1 MEKPK
6 IQGDH
11 MHETRG
17 KNNSGQ
23 QILLRINITTIIT
36 VGHTDTTPVTHTSP
50 KIYTGKNMEQM
61 KEEMQGNPMGGSQ
74 NNKARLW

>member
-1 MEKPK
+1 
-6 IQGDH
+6 

-23 QILLRINITTIIT
+23 QILLRRNITSRIT

-50 KIYTGKNMEQM
+50 KTYTGKNMGQM

-74 NNKARLW
+74 KKNALLWGKV

>member
-1 MEKPK
+1 
-6 IQGDH
+6 